1 MGLRLSISAL
11 EQKNSF
17 IVTDCTGKY
26 SNSNQYG
33 FGIPNNITI
42 DSIETSTLEI
52 ITPKKDVFT
61 IEIQPGD
68 FPNEEG
74 IGYEVIPQMLSMQ
87 EIESGEYNIKLL
99 ITGTDKKGVSF
110 TKTAVHKS
118 FFTNSVSCCVD
129 KMISKN
135 IGTENKEKKK
145 EMYELNNLINS
156 MNDSIC
162 CEKFYNATKIV
173 DLLKEKCSCCNCKNQ

>member
-17 IVTDCTGKY
+17 IVTDCTGEY
-26 SNSNQYG
+26 SHDNPGG
-33 FGIPNNITI
+33 FGQPNNIDV

-52 ITPKKDVFT
+52 KTPKGELVT
-61 IEIQPGD
+61 LELNPGD

-74 IGYEVIPQMLSMQ
+74 IGYEILPKMLSMQ

-99 ITGTDKKGVSF
+99 ITGTDKKGVGF

-118 FFTNSVSCCVD
+118 FFTKSVTCCVD
-129 KMISKN
+129 KLISPH
-135 IGTENKEKKK
+135 IGTENKEKQK
-145 EMYELNNLINS
+145 EMQELNNLINS
-156 MNDSIC
+156 MNASIECENFNDAVKIIDS
-162 CEKFYNATKIV
+162 
-173 DLLKEKCSCCNCKNQ
+173 LKEKCSCCNCKNQ